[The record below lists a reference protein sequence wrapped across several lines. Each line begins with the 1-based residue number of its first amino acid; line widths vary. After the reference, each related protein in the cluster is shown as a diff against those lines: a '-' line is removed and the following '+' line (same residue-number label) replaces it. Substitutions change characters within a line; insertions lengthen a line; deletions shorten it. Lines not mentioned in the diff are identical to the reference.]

1 MRGAAAYMIPGSLG
15 IDEDVHLDL
24 YAGIAINAAERD
36 PMYGSVACP
45 AERGATTAAKAQ
57 APPWRSLEVSE
68 IVLAIGPRERA
79 ESNFRIGRPGTA
91 ERSSAARTMTT
102 SARSERRGDLVANTP
117 AKATAS

>member
-24 YAGIAINAAERD
+24 YAGITINAAQRD
-36 PMYGSVACP
+36 SMYRTVAGP
-45 AERGATTAAKAQ
+45 AERGTTTAAEAQ
-57 APPWRSLEVSE
+57 APPRRGFEVSE
-68 IVLAIGPRERA
+68 IAFAIGPRERA
-79 ESNFRIGRPGTA
+79 RSNFGIGRPGAA
-91 ERSSAARTMTT
+91 ECSSAARTMTT